1 MQTDLTEC
9 HFLLYSSIN
18 MSVKSVTV
26 QTQVF
31 EGQKPGTSG
40 LRKAVKVYQQ
50 DNYTENFVQCTV
62 SAALDSILQKKEPCS
77 LVIGGDGRYYEKE
90 ATHKIIQICAANGV
104 SVYIVL
110 ICICNHGP
118 RPRETAGTFTFWSA
132 VPC

>member
-1 MQTDLTEC
+1 MDFSPSARSRSNADGFVQKSTEC
-9 HFLLYSSIN
+9 HFLLHSSIN

-104 SVYIVL
+104 SVYIVFMHL
-110 ICICNHGP
+110 
-118 RPRETAGTFTFWSA
+118 
-132 VPC
+132 